1 LIHYCTD
8 KTISAGVLIEQSIQQ
23 LMSATAEFPQAQHL
37 VIRFSHVQYYLP
49 DQPPLELIA
58 LVSVGVESSVSV
70 LIEGSI
76 FLFTPERLAQL
87 QLFTERLSDSVGSSE
102 NLLKEYCRSHSLPW
116 MAISGPWLLV
126 PIHIP
131 KPWGQEIWYTG
142 IEARGQAEVAGDG
155 GNIPLS
161 WLLDLMSGG
170 IGLLQDKQPILLKV
184 LDPLPDEVYGDLY
197 FELHQEKQEVYVVTH
212 VDQKAWP
219 EGIGAIQLGFAPQ
232 ARQRYETDDEF
243 KQAYLDSVKA
253 YEQVRRLLDIKLDEK
268 KIAAGIESTQPVTN
282 SQLIMWMGELS
293 QQTEN
298 KELVEKEIELRR
310 AMNSFVEEHP
320 LVVGDVVIVPKLV
333 PHALQHGVRVVEF
346 QTPVYERKILSFGQ
360 KVLTQ
365 THWDTEEALALVDL
379 DLSTLQPPELMSTA
393 PKSRVE
399 RIVNFDDFEVQRI
412 QFDGHYLLDSEA
424 YSIMMVLQGELTVE
438 IAGRINNYGSGQALL
453 LPEMKEGCSITSPAP
468 CTFLWALP
476 R

>member
-1 LIHYCTD
+1 MIHYCTD

-23 LMSATAEFPQAQHL
+23 LMSANGKFPQVHHL

-58 LVSVGVESSVSV
+58 LISVGAARSVSV

-76 FLFTPERLAQL
+76 FLFTSERLAQL

-102 NLLKEYCRSHSLPW
+102 NLLKEYCLSHSLPW
-116 MAISGPWLLV
+116 MVISDPWLLV

-155 GNIPLS
+155 GNIPLP
-161 WLLDLMSGG
+161 WLLDLMSGR
-170 IGLLQDKQPILLKV
+170 IGLPQGKQPILLKV

-212 VDQKAWP
+212 IDQRAWP
-219 EGIGAIQLGFAPQ
+219 EGIGAIQLGFTLK
-232 ARQRYETDDEF
+232 ARQRCESDDEF

-282 SQLIMWMGELS
+282 SQLIMWIKELS
-293 QQTEN
+293 QYTEN
-298 KELVEKEIELRR
+298 KELVKKEIELRR

-320 LVVGDVVIVPKLV
+320 LVVGDVVAVPKLV

-379 DLSTLQPPELMSTA
+379 GFSKLQPPELMSVA
-393 PKSRVE
+393 PQSKVE

-412 QFDGHYLLDSEA
+412 QLDGHYLLGAEV
-424 YSIMMVLQGELTVE
+424 YSIVMVLQGELNVE
-438 IAGRINNYGSGQALL
+438 IAGRINNVGPGQALM
-453 LPEMKEGCSITSPAP
+453 LPKVKEGSSITSSAP
-468 CTFLWALP
+468 CTFLCALP